1 LDYISVGLR
10 FQPDGDERKA
20 GFPDYAG
27 WEICVKCESIN
38 VSPASGGR
46 QGERTRTEMSTNSP
60 TPENAAGFRLA
71 VLVEGAMGLA
81 ALGLAKLFDVSL
93 REQFAADPKVLWRG
107 LVAGAIAT
115 LPMFFLFWAM
125 LESRWQPL
133 VDLKQQVREMIRTL
147 FPRASVVELAIIAVL
162 AGVGEELLFRG
173 VIQTLVGR
181 WTSPLI
187 GLVIASLI
195 FGALHA
201 VSRLYFILATLT
213 GAYLGWL
220 LVQFD
225 DLTVPIV
232 AHGLYDFVAFV
243 YLTRTQESEAP
254 L

>member
-1 LDYISVGLR
+1 
-10 FQPDGDERKA
+10 
-20 GFPDYAG
+20 
-27 WEICVKCESIN
+27 
-38 VSPASGGR
+38 
-46 QGERTRTEMSTNSP
+46 MSTNSP

-81 ALGLAKLFDVSL
+81 AIGLAKLFEVSL

-115 LPMFFLFWAM
+115 LPMFLLFWAM

-133 VDLKQQVREMIRTL
+133 VELKRQVREMIRTL
-147 FPRASVVELAIIAVL
+147 FPRAGLVELAIIAVL

-195 FGALHA
+195 FGGLHA
-201 VSRLYFILATLT
+201 VSRLYFILATGI

-232 AHGLYDFVAFV
+232 AHALYDFIALV
-243 YLTRTQESEAP
+243 YLTRTQESESS